1 MKRGRDRTVPPPLF
15 WWHGA
20 IATKFMVIRGH
31 YMDIRVKYNV
41 SSI

>member
-1 MKRGRDRTVPPPLF
+1 MKGGGTARFHPLF

-31 YMDIRVKYNV
+31 YMDIRVKCNV